1 MNSSAWQERRA
12 CVGEPWQGSHRRAC
26 GREGLTFILW
36 ALGGASKDT
45 GERDSLRFCL
55 KSP

>member
-1 MNSSAWQERRA
+1 MSSSAWQERRA